1 MSRWLCDSA
10 HFFQVTTEYS
20 ENLMTEKM
28 GGHSGFNMCYRVFA
42 MSSNAS
48 DHLANERTFLAWI
61 RTSISVVVFGFVVAK
76 FGITLR
82 ELLRVQ
88 ARAGESSGMSLA
100 IGLAFMLFGIFLAA
114 IALMRYHQTRRR
126 LEEGQFQP
134 AGPIVAV
141 LSIVTALFGVV
152 LGAYLLYTS
161 HSL

>member
-1 MSRWLCDSA
+1 
-10 HFFQVTTEYS
+10 
-20 ENLMTEKM
+20 
-28 GGHSGFNMCYRVFA
+28 

-88 ARAGESSGMSLA
+88 SKSGESSGMSLA
-100 IGLAFMLFGIFLAA
+100 IGLAFMLFGIFLAVT
-114 IALMRYHQTRRR
+114 ALVRYQRTRRR
-126 LEEGQFQP
+126 LEDSHFQP

-161 HSL
+161 HIL